1 MSVLDYNVFYYCLC
15 MHECRY
21 RFIAP
26 SGATYVGH
34 VLATSINVIIVPR
47 VLRTWSTEPRLYVP
61 RLEHNHL
68 QRIIAH
74 PHQPLP
80 LLHLLYLVYLLHLP
94 PSLQLLQGRAYYMP
108 FCSIFEHLYTCQGH

>member
-1 MSVLDYNVFYYCLC
+1 
-15 MHECRY
+15 MHVVNGTEAIRTK
-21 RFIAP
+21 A
-26 SGATYVGH
+26 GAY
-34 VLATSINVIIVPR
+34 
-47 VLRTWSTEPRLYVP
+47 
-61 RLEHNHL
+61 NHL

-108 FCSIFEHLYTCQGH
+108 FCSIFEHLYTYQGH